1 MEVKADRRSTDVTSA
16 RPRLAFPN
24 LPDTLLAL
32 PRTGPTSHL
41 SHKVLVSQESAAK
54 RLKPPN
60 RKAEQFTL
68 PTTPALSARRL
79 ANLGS
84 LRLTDTASSS
94 LVVLLSARETRRDG
108 ILKGLMRERKAPPPP
123 LERDDGERALQELK
137 ATGDPEFRLPTADGT
152 LFPHAASPLKT
163 PTATPIDEQAWTPL
177 PKEQERSFATP
188 PTPSQVRQDSVR
200 RSFRWSIE
208 EIKEAQAEACKW
220 NVLPEL
226 EEPEP
231 EINRQATILQT
242 LWEDAQITSGI
253 RESDILGTDSRESLE
268 TAAHSA
274 EITASL
280 NYLNFVRRLC
290 GLPKVQP
297 SPSKQLACSILCQA
311 LLPRSIKAAKQRSDD
326 AKPKPKASPK
336 PKSSAALRFAVP
348 SLQVAQELNELK
360 NSVLILQGEG
370 SLVSALEDGFGAL
383 HLCHPDLGETH
394 EAVEVAQHICAGV
407 PYVPTA
413 IPTPPEMTWLISGDT
428 SRAEEEFP
436 QALSQ
441 LKVFW
446 HLDPAC
452 PAPKTGRRS
461 KSKATPR
468 RPVEPPNQAKLFGLH
483 AIWGDRKGFLTSRRA
498 LLSPKLQSFAA
509 ARSDD
514 TCVLWLGPDGC
525 LEKWEDVQG
534 ESTTLQAA
542 GVHAVCYPP
551 AGFVPLSLME
561 GPNMPWTVIPD
572 ALRFQPTSSTAV
584 RVFHVRIERHD
595 GSEEPVRLQEVSV
608 KHMAVDCNG
617 ESFCVIFWPDLG
629 HAHPG
634 LQLEVEISG
643 LRGDHEQLAI
653 FHEFMTFRRKD
664 GDHALLAEA
673 ANFRHLV
680 HQAEPLWTCGGLK
693 EASVQDQSQIEPL
706 SHLGREI
713 TVDSND
719 LVLTLR
725 CYAASLWATL
735 MVKRFDG
742 EFTEVERACHCIKL
756 RDHIFLVGVKLPLPR
771 HYYELKFSASLLGS
785 PREVQP
791 SLLRYFINTSGKCSA
806 IVRSLDDRM
815 MEKYGFVKVQI
826 GAQLHGVT
834 IIAPCKFRVP
844 VGQIYFLMH
853 VDRSVALQ
861 AARDAMPPVY
871 SSVKK
876 QETDSDSMA
885 RLFAERLRPTQDFR
899 SPKEVR
905 MMQEALQSEVSASVQ
920 ETYGDIHL
928 DLMLHN
934 GQHIQRLRERQEL
947 PGLFEGLVTISDLDV
962 STKIQ
967 LVIRFPKI
975 HACDFSPR
983 RVAEWVVSRS
993 QDRVHENF

>member
-231 EINRQATILQT
+231 EINRQ
-242 LWEDAQITSGI
+242 DAQITSGI

-514 TCVLWLGPDGC
+514 TCVLWLGPDGEMGRC
-525 LEKWEDVQG
+525 PRRIYH
-534 ESTTLQAA
+534 TA
-542 GVHAVCYPP
+542 GSGCPRSLLPSGRFRASIFDGRPKHA
-551 AGFVPLSLME
+551 
-561 GPNMPWTVIPD
+561 
-572 ALRFQPTSSTAV
+572 
-584 RVFHVRIERHD
+584 
-595 GSEEPVRLQEVSV
+595 
-608 KHMAVDCNG
+608 
-617 ESFCVIFWPDLG
+617 
-629 HAHPG
+629 
-634 LQLEVEISG
+634 
-643 LRGDHEQLAI
+643 
-653 FHEFMTFRRKD
+653 
-664 GDHALLAEA
+664 
-673 ANFRHLV
+673 
-680 HQAEPLWTCGGLK
+680 
-693 EASVQDQSQIEPL
+693 
-706 SHLGREI
+706 
-713 TVDSND
+713 VDSN
-719 LVLTLR
+719 TR
-725 CYAASLWATL
+725 CTALSAN
-735 MVKRFDG
+735 VI
-742 EFTEVERACHCIKL
+742 HC
-756 RDHIFLVGVKLPLPR
+756 
-771 HYYELKFSASLLGS
+771 
-785 PREVQP
+785 
-791 SLLRYFINTSGKCSA
+791 C
-806 IVRSLDDRM
+806 
-815 MEKYGFVKVQI
+815 
-826 GAQLHGVT
+826 
-834 IIAPCKFRVP
+834 
-844 VGQIYFLMH
+844 
-853 VDRSVALQ
+853 
-861 AARDAMPPVY
+861 
-871 SSVKK
+871 
-876 QETDSDSMA
+876 
-885 RLFAERLRPTQDFR
+885 
-899 SPKEVR
+899 
-905 MMQEALQSEVSASVQ
+905 
-920 ETYGDIHL
+920 
-928 DLMLHN
+928 
-934 GQHIQRLRERQEL
+934 
-947 PGLFEGLVTISDLDV
+947 PGLSC
-962 STKIQ
+962 SYRK
-967 LVIRFPKI
+967 
-975 HACDFSPR
+975 A
-983 RVAEWVVSRS
+983 
-993 QDRVHENF
+993 